1 MRALTLQKGLTIA
14 GFIILALLPLILDA
28 YQLRLMI
35 TFFGF
40 GIALLGFNL
49 LFAYTGLLSFGHAL
63 YLALGAYTAA
73 FCTSHFEIYHME
85 FILLTAIVVAAV
97 VAMITGALCV
107 RYVEVYFAMLTF
119 AFAMLFY
126 TALLKSYHL
135 TGGDEGMPVERP
147 YLLGM
152 DLSEV
157 GYLEF
162 LTGPYYY
169 YALALLI
176 LATVIMWRLVRSH
189 FGLSLQAIR
198 ENPEKAAFLGIP
210 VHRYRWYAFVIAGMF
225 GAVGGALM
233 APADG
238 QVDAGLA
245 YWTESGTIVFMALL
259 GGFANFLG
267 ALTGALVYIHLLDV
281 VQSLTQYWR
290 FIFGAILALI
300 VVIAPTGLMGLIGT
314 LARRLTPRLIS
325 DEQFPAEG
333 K

>member
-210 VHRYRWYAFVIAGMF
+210 VHRYQLVRLCHCRDVWRGWRCSHGPCRWPSGCRTGLLDRVRHHCVYGPPGRVCQFSRRVDWGTCLHSFARCGAIAHAVLALYLWRHF
-225 GAVGGALM
+225 GAHRGDCPHRFDGADWHLGT
-233 APADG
+233 PSHSP
-238 QVDAGLA
+238 VD
-245 YWTESGTIVFMALL
+245 
-259 GGFANFLG
+259 
-267 ALTGALVYIHLLDV
+267 
-281 VQSLTQYWR
+281 
-290 FIFGAILALI
+290 
-300 VVIAPTGLMGLIGT
+300 IG
-314 LARRLTPRLIS
+314 
-325 DEQFPAEG
+325 
-333 K
+333 